1 VHKNSSTEVKKS
13 VYFLHFNRLFV
24 FLQREILNLLIIMRN
39 RFFWLLA
46 TIMMCGAMLTG
57 LTSCSDNDNN
67 SSDNQNKVAVLLP
80 DGASLARWIT
90 DKANLEAVMAA
101 YGFDA
106 TFYVAP
112 ETPEGA
118 VLQVEQLKEAINA
131 GVKYIVLT
139 SIDYK
144 KINESGLLEQHPDV
158 KVVCHDRFILDN
170 PNIAYV
176 SSADTKEVGR
186 TQAQFLLNHF
196 HSSGAASMTIEI
208 LEGPLTDVNAKD
220 YYEGAMELLRK
231 YIDNGKLVVKSGKKE
246 YSQVKAD
253 SWSIADGKKDMK
265 DRLSSYAAG
274 ECPDMILAATDNQA
288 QGAIE
293 ALEEAG
299 VTNMPVIT
307 GQDNTAMAQANIK
320 SGKQTMTIDKSLKEM
335 AYNTAMII
343 NSLVSKSPVHASQ
356 SISNIP
362 VFYSKLTV
370 MTKDSY

>member
-1 VHKNSSTEVKKS
+1 
-13 VYFLHFNRLFV
+13 
-24 FLQREILNLLIIMRN
+24 M
-39 RFFWLLA
+39 LA
-46 TIMMCGAMLTG
+46 TIMMCGAMMTG
-57 LTSCSDNDNN
+57 LTSCSNSDNN
-67 SSDNQNKVAVLLP
+67 SNNNQNKVAVLLP
-80 DGASLARWIT
+80 DGVSLARWAT

-101 YGFDA
+101 YGFNTA
-106 TFYVAP
+106 FYVAP

-118 VLQVEQLKEAINA
+118 MQQVDQLRNAINDGA
-131 GVKYIVLT
+131 KYIVLT
-139 SIDYK
+139 AIDYK

-158 KVVCHDRFILDN
+158 KVVCHDRIILDN
-170 PNIAYV
+170 PHIAYI

-196 HSSGAASMTIEI
+196 HSTGAASMTIEI

-220 YYEGAMELLRK
+220 YYEGAMELLSK
-231 YIDNGKLVVKSGKKE
+231 YIDSGKLVVKSGKKE

-265 DRLSSYAAG
+265 DRLSSYGAG

-299 VTNMPVIT
+299 ITKMPIIT
-307 GQDNTAMAQANIK
+307 GQDNTAMAQANVKI
-320 SGKQTMTIDKSLKEM
+320 GKQTMTIDKNLKDM

-343 NSLVSKSPVHASQ
+343 NSLMSNSPVHASQ

-362 VFYSKLTV
+362 VVYSKITV
-370 MTKDSY
+370 MTQDSY